1 MASGVAPVINS
12 VEFLLRKTFERFKL
26 EEKLEIKQLG
36 PDRPDINITLVY
48 SVLLHVGCKLT

>member
-12 VEFLLRKTFERFKL
+12 VEFLLKKTIERLKL

-36 PDRPDINITLVY
+36 PDRTDINIIQQTKDRGQ
-48 SVLLHVGCKLT
+48 HAT